1 MIIEQLYTKCLSQG
15 AYYIESNG
23 EAAVIDPLRDIEEYL
38 DLAAAHQAR
47 ILYVFETH
55 FHADFVSGHIDLSK
69 KTQNTVFILFVEES
83 QGSAGGRI
91 GGAGFRRI
99 SRIICF
105 HITEGV
111 AEKIFETS
119 DEMEISK
126 FEIPLS
132 AVAMDIKLSD
142 GVPKVVQGVVDEDL
156 VKTYLDLIH

>member
-1 MIIEQLYTKCLSQG
+1 MS
-15 AYYIESNG
+15 
-23 EAAVIDPLRDIEEYL
+23 L
-38 DLAAAHQAR
+38 DSELLDTMR
-47 ILYVFETH
+47 KIVVCTN
-55 FHADFVSGHIDLSK
+55 DIDLSK
-69 KTQNTVFILFVEES
+69 KTGNTVFVLFVEES

-105 HITEGV
+105 NIAEGV
-111 AEKIFETS
+111 AKKKFETS

-142 GVPKVVQGVVDEDL
+142 GVPKVVQGIVDEDL
-156 VKTYLDLIH
+156 VKTYLALIQ

>member
-1 MIIEQLYTKCLSQG
+1 MSL
-15 AYYIESNG
+15 ES
-23 EAAVIDPLRDIEEYL
+23 ELL
-38 DLAAAHQAR
+38 DTMR
-47 ILYVFETH
+47 KIVVCTN
-55 FHADFVSGHIDLSK
+55 DIDLSK
-69 KTQNTVFILFVEES
+69 KTGNTIFILFVEES

-105 HITEGV
+105 NIAEDV
-111 AEKIFETS
+111 AEKIFETN

-142 GVPKVVQGVVDEDL
+142 GVPKVIQGIVDEDL
-156 VKTYLDLIH
+156 VKTYLALIQ